1 MTRTNPEKYETLIFD
16 EDFSMEHLS
25 KSAFNATA
33 DTKVYIHGYLSRGT
47 KNYILAM
54 KDAFL
59 QAGLKTYKWSNTG
72 QKKFGSKITLDFFR
86 RY

>member
-1 MTRTNPEKYETLIFD
+1 MTRTNPEKYKTLIFD
-16 EDFSMEHLS
+16 EDFSTEKFS

-59 QAGLKTYKWSNTG
+59 QAGLKTYKWSNNRQ
-72 QKKFGSKITLDFFR
+72 QKFDSKITLDFLR
-86 RY
+86 